1 MGSGIASL
9 TRRSCRGLILPK
21 TSPPDSNNNNN
32 NTELEKPVHTQ

>member
-9 TRRSCRGLILPK
+9 TRRSDGGLILPK
-21 TSPPDSNNNNN
+21 TSPPDNNNNN